1 MNMKNDQ
8 TTTQP
13 HLPGLQPE
21 LRVDWIEVANRIPPP
36 LGYVGPDEMPCDD
49 DYLGRSLLLEG
60 LFLRDLLSRPAGV
73 ETHP

>member
-21 LRVDWIEVANRIPPP
+21 LRVDWIEVANRRPPVP
-36 LGYVGPDEMPCDD
+36 GDD
-49 DYLGRSLLLEG
+49 DFDFDGDGRSPMG
-60 LFLRDLLSRPAGV
+60 YSIYDCA
-73 ETHP
+73 